1 MYTVPHM
8 FPPRLQILTRIPRVQ
23 TRMPPARGLLVYAIV
38 TLTAVVCVLPR
49 TLSAQPAAASPDPAG
64 RVVTA
69 VHLVSRLRGAPG
81 TSGDS
86 SGAAPADATPK
97 RARAD
102 AGVTLYAVLEVE
114 DPTQAGR
121 GPARGRGRGRERRLY
136 SDAGRVRLDGRVHAT
151 LPMDQAPAAEL
162 RWYKV
167 EPTSENLSN
176 TITGSFR
183 FETIPYAETEVTAW
197 RSRASAGADV
207 RPTRTTD
214 RGQGRGTMRY
224 KLAAITATG
233 TLATPGAEARG
244 DRGSGLSDRV
254 HRVSLRRDD
263 GYLGMLDEMFGQPYI
278 WASGGQPDARHQTER
293 MEGADCADFVVYGM
307 RRLGHRISY
316 TWSEGLRE
324 HGRRLGAGTR
334 RGDGV
339 YVDAAGVPLPFPRP
353 GDLLLFPRHVGA
365 LSQDRGVP
373 GVLDQDDLMM
383 HALFASPREEPIA
396 DSGYADK
403 PVEIRRW
410 TEQRPRPASP
420 RSGRQA
426 GRARSP
432 ASMRSAR

>member
-1 MYTVPHM
+1 
-8 FPPRLQILTRIPRVQ
+8 
-23 TRMPPARGLLVYAIV
+23 MPPARGLPVYAIAIA
-38 TLTAVVCVLPR
+38 TAVLCALPR
-49 TLSAQPAAASPDPAG
+49 TPSAQPTAVRPDTAG
-64 RVVTA
+64 PVITA
-69 VHLVSRLRGAPG
+69 VHLASRLSDAPEI
-81 TSGDS
+81 
-86 SGAAPADATPK
+86 PADTTPK
-97 RARAD
+97 RARAGI
-102 AGVTLYAVLEVE
+102 GVTLYAVLEVE
-114 DPTQAGR
+114 VPTGR
-121 GPARGRGRGRERRLY
+121 DRERRLY
-136 SDAGRVRLDGRVHAT
+136 SNAGRVRLGHRVHVT

-176 TITGSFR
+176 TATGRFR
-183 FETIPYAETEVTAW
+183 FETIPYAETEVRAW
-197 RSRASAGADV
+197 RSYASAAADV

-224 KLAAITATG
+224 KLVAITANG

-263 GYLGMLDEMFGQPYI
+263 GYLGMLDELFGQPYI

-293 MEGADCADFVVYGM
+293 LEGADCADFVVYGM
-307 RRLGHRISY
+307 RRMGHRISY

-324 HGRRLGAGTR
+324 HGQRLGAGTR
-334 RGDGV
+334 RADGV

-353 GDLLLFPRHVGA
+353 GDLVLFPRHVGA

-373 GVLDQDDLMM
+373 GVLDSADLMM

-396 DSGYADK
+396 ESGYADT

-410 TEQRPRPASP
+410 TEPRPAVRRAARAARP
-420 RSGRQA
+420 R
-426 GRARSP
+426 
-432 ASMRSAR
+432 

>member
-1 MYTVPHM
+1 
-8 FPPRLQILTRIPRVQ
+8 
-23 TRMPPARGLLVYAIV
+23 MPPARGLPVYATFALV
-38 TLTAVVCVLPR
+38 TAVLGVLPR
-49 TLSAQPAAASPDPAG
+49 TLLATPATPAEAPPASG
-64 RVVTA
+64 GVVTA
-69 VHLVSRLRGAPG
+69 VHLVSRLRGA
-81 TSGDS
+81 T
-86 SGAAPADATPK
+86 ATAPADAAPK

-114 DPTQAGR
+114 H
-121 GPARGRGRGRERRLY
+121 GRERKLY
-136 SDAGRVRLDGRVHAT
+136 SDAGRVRLAGRVRAT
-151 LPMDQAPAAEL
+151 WPMNQAPPADL
-162 RWYKV
+162 RWFKV

-176 TITGSFR
+176 TVTGSFR
-183 FETIPYAETEVTAW
+183 FETIPYAESEVAAW
-197 RSRASAGADV
+197 RSRPSIDADV

-224 KLAAITATG
+224 KLVAITAQG

-263 GYLGMLDEMFGQPYI
+263 GYLGMLDELFGQPYI
-278 WASGGQPDARHQTER
+278 WASGGQPDAAHQTER

-324 HGRRLGAGTR
+324 HGRGLGTGALR
-334 RGDGV
+334 PDGV
-339 YVDAAGVPLPFPRP
+339 YVDARGVPLPFPRP
-353 GDLLLFPRHVGA
+353 GDLVIFPRHVGA

-373 GVLDQDDLMM
+373 GVLDSADLMM

-410 TEQRPRPASP
+410 TEPRPAP
-420 RSGRQA
+420 
-426 GRARSP
+426 RARRP
-432 ASMRSAR
+432 APAPHLRRAARAARPR

>member
-1 MYTVPHM
+1 
-8 FPPRLQILTRIPRVQ
+8 
-23 TRMPPARGLLVYAIV
+23 MPPARALPVYAIA
-38 TLTAVVCVLPR
+38 TATAVLCALPR
-49 TLSAQPAAASPDPAG
+49 TPCAQPTEARPDPAG
-64 RVVTA
+64 PVITA
-69 VHLVSRLRGAPG
+69 VHLVSRLRDAPNV
-81 TSGDS
+81 
-86 SGAAPADATPK
+86 PADATPK

-102 AGVTLYAVLEVE
+102 IGVTLYAVLEVE
-114 DPTQAGR
+114 VATGRGR
-121 GPARGRGRGRERRLY
+121 GPARGPAQGRERRLY
-136 SDAGRVRLDGRVHAT
+136 SNAGRVRLGNRVHTT
-151 LPMDQAPAAEL
+151 LPMDQAPVAEL

-176 TITGSFR
+176 TATGRFR
-183 FETIPYAETEVTAW
+183 FETIPYAETEIRSW
-197 RSRASAGADV
+197 RSQPSADADV

-224 KLAAITATG
+224 KLVAITPSG

-307 RRLGHRISY
+307 RRMGHRISY

-324 HGRRLGAGTR
+324 HGRRLGAGTLR
-334 RGDGV
+334 ADGV
-339 YVDAAGVPLPFPRP
+339 YVDAGGVPLPFPRP
-353 GDLLLFPRHVGA
+353 GDLVLFPRHVGA

-373 GVLDQDDLMM
+373 GVLDSADLMM
-383 HALFASPREEPIA
+383 HTLFASPREEPIA
-396 DSGYADK
+396 DSGYADT

-410 TEQRPRPASP
+410 TEPRPAS
-420 RSGRQA
+420 QA
-426 GRARSP
+426 RRTRSP